1 MRAVVQR
8 VKSSAVTVGNEIIGN
23 IGNGL
28 LVFLGVAKTDNSND
42 AGYLA
47 EKITNLRIFE
57 DENRKM
63 NRSLLDVGGEM
74 LIISQ
79 FTLVGDCTKGRRPSF
94 INAAAPDLAN
104 ELYEQF
110 VDKVIESGVS
120 VETGQFRAFMDVSSI
135 NHGPVTFIV
144 ESR

>member
-8 VKSSAVTVGNEIIGN
+8 VKSCTVTVNNDTIGN

-42 AGYLA
+42 AEYLA

-57 DENRKM
+57 DHHSKM
-63 NRSLLDVGGEM
+63 NRSLLDVAGEM
-74 LIISQ
+74 LVVSQ

-94 INAAAPDLAN
+94 VNAAEPTLA
-104 ELYEQF
+104 EKLYEHF
-110 VDKVIESGVS
+110 VIKVQENGVS
-120 VETGQFRAFMDVSSI
+120 VKTGQFRAFMDVSLT
-135 NHGPVTFIV
+135 NYGPVTFIL

>member
-8 VKSSAVTVGNEIIGN
+8 VKSSAVTVDNETIGT

-28 LVFLGVAKTDNSND
+28 LVFLGIAKTDNSND

>member
-8 VKSSAVTVGNEIIGN
+8 VRSSAVTVDNETIGN

-110 VDKVIESGVS
+110 VAKVIESGVS

>member
-8 VKSSAVTVGNEIIGN
+8 VRSSAVTVDNETIGN

-94 INAAAPDLAN
+94 VNAAAPDLAN

-110 VDKVIESGVS
+110 VAKVIESGVS

>member
-8 VKSSAVTVGNEIIGN
+8 VKSCTVTVNNDTIGN

-42 AGYLA
+42 AEYLA

-57 DENRKM
+57 DHHSKM
-63 NRSLLDVGGEM
+63 NRSLLDVAGEM
-74 LIISQ
+74 LVVSQ

-94 INAAAPDLAN
+94 VNAAEPTLA
-104 ELYEQF
+104 EKLYEHF
-110 VDKVIESGVS
+110 VIKVQESGVS
-120 VETGQFRAFMDVSSI
+120 VKTGQFRAFMDVSLT
-135 NHGPVTFIV
+135 NYGPVTFIL